1 MLADRSRRERKRP
14 GSTLK
19 SCLLICLHR
28 SEDRMRVFCI
38 DMNIGQG

>member
-1 MLADRSRRERKRP
+1 MLADRSRRGKKTAGEHP
-14 GSTLK
+14 QV
-19 SCLLICLHR
+19 LLVDLFHR